1 LISVKH
7 LSSSKTIFANKSGQ
21 AVTWRAM
28 FQGAY
33 DTISVNGK
41 PLPSTQLSDA
51 TGKVHSYVDIA
62 LHPRSQAFSEAAAR

>member
-1 LISVKH
+1 
-7 LSSSKTIFANKSGQ
+7 
-21 AVTWRAM
+21 M

-33 DTISVNGK
+33 ATISVNGK

-62 LHPRSQAFSEAAAR
+62 LNPKSQAFAEAAVR